1 PRWILSAAAMLAVAI
16 LVVYL
21 LWPDHRPGGGQA
33 VGPSTSTNS
42 AQTAAGTRSP
52 RPSSGTV
59 TLADQTLG
67 LDLVS
72 GDLVPFTQSNL
83 SWNGVIGKL
92 FVFDETTF
100 GAVNLMRAAYDA
112 VTLAMLSGLKYGRG
126 LSNPPIS
133 GVDLP
138 PGSVIAIHVRDHLF
152 AKVQILKLSV
162 GEGLTLRW
170 ATYGA
175 AN

>member
-1 PRWILSAAAMLAVAI
+1 
-16 LVVYL
+16 
-21 LWPDHRPGGGQA
+21 
-33 VGPSTSTNS
+33 
-42 AQTAAGTRSP
+42 
-52 RPSSGTV
+52 
-59 TLADQTLG
+59 
-67 LDLVS
+67 
-72 GDLVPFTQSNL
+72 
-83 SWNGVIGKL
+83 
-92 FVFDETTF
+92 
-100 GAVNLMRAAYDA
+100 
-112 VTLAMLSGLKYGRG
+112 MLSGLKYGRG